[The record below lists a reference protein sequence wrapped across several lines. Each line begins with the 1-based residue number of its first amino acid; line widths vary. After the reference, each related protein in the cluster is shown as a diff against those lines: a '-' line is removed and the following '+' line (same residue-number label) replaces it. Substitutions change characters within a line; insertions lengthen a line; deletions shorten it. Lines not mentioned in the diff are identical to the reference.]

1 MGNYLLLFTAIIS
14 GGVKNS
20 AAEWV
25 KFSFNML
32 LIKISVRHMASS
44 LGEKRNLEKLN
55 YKVGEGKTRE
65 KFSLSRDR
73 RGRGETCAHAIS
85 NSINH

>member
-1 MGNYLLLFTAIIS
+1 
-14 GGVKNS
+14 
-20 AAEWV
+20 
-25 KFSFNML
+25 ML
-32 LIKISVRHMASS
+32 LIKNIVRHMASS
-44 LGEKRNLEKLN
+44 LREKQNSEKLN

-73 RGRGETCAHAIS
+73 LGWRETCVHAIS